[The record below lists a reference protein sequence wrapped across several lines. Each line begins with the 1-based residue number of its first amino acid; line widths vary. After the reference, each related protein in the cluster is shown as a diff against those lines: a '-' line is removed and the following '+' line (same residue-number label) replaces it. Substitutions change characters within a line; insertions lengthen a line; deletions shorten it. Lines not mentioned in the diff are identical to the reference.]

1 MNVLFIYNP
10 YAGKTQIKNHLYDI
24 LNIFSVADY
33 SLTVVPTKKAGQA
46 KTYIKENYNKF
57 DLLIC
62 SGGDGTLNEV
72 INGLLINKENNIP
85 NLAYIPAGS
94 TNDFAQSIK
103 LPKNMTNA
111 AKLITEGKPYAY
123 DLGKFNEKYFVYVA
137 AFGAFT
143 GVSYETPQDRKNA
156 LGHFAYLIEGLK
168 SLSNIKSYKVKVK
181 SKELNIEEK
190 FIYGMVTNTY
200 SVGGLYK
207 LDHKKVK
214 LDDGLF
220 EVLLIKEPKD
230 LIDLNDIT
238 SFLLGTSKESHLVY
252 SFNTQK
258 ISFETN
264 EEMPWTLDGEYGGSP
279 YKVTIEN
286 LNKAI
291 NIINKK

>member
-24 LNIFSVADY
+24 LNIFSKADY
-33 SLTVVPTKKAGQA
+33 NLTIVPTKKAGQA
-46 KTYIKENYNKF
+46 KDYIKENYNKF

-103 LPKNMTNA
+103 LPKNMANA
-111 AKLITEGKPYAY
+111 AKLICEGRPKAY
-123 DLGKFNEKYFVYVA
+123 DIGKFNDSYFVYVA

-143 GVSYETPQDRKNA
+143 DVSYATPQEKKNI

-168 SLSNIKSYKVKVK
+168 SLSSIKSYKVKIT
-181 SKELNIEEK
+181 SKEFEIEDN

-207 LDHKKVK
+207 LNKKEVK
-214 LDDGLF
+214 LDDGYF
-220 EVLLIKEPKD
+220 EILLIKEPKD
-230 LIDLNDIT
+230 IIDLNNIT

-252 SFNTQK
+252 SFKTQK
-258 ISFETN
+258 ISFKTYED
-264 EEMPWTLDGEYGGSP
+264 MPWTLDGEYGGNPNIVS
-279 YKVTIEN
+279 IEN